1 MRKLGQIIESHAIR
15 TAIYAA
21 AALACL
27 HAGRTHVQ
35 AAGHWPR
42 KLATPASFWLSLSAV
57 LFVLSLAKLFALQHL
72 VGAYVRD
79 VARDDG
85 FYDVRR
91 AYQRFAIYVVIG
103 ICVVTFIGGLCLWAR
118 RWFVL
123 AVPLGVIVMLLG
135 FVTIRAI
142 SLHDV
147 DTLLYRSHFLGA
159 HVGALIEVVLTTST
173 AVLAMTVG
181 RSVRRAS
188 TALLGPT
195 STPP

>member
-1 MRKLGQIIESHAIR
+1 MRRLGQLIESHAIR

-27 HAGRTHVQ
+27 YAGRTHVQ

-57 LFVLSLAKLFALQHL
+57 LFVLSLAKLFELQHL
-72 VGAYVRD
+72 VGVYVRD
-79 VARDDG
+79 VAREDG

-91 AYQRFAIYVVIG
+91 AYQRFAIYVVVG
-103 ICVVTFIGGLCLWAR
+103 ICLVTFIGGLCLWAR

-123 AVPLGVIVMLLG
+123 AVPLSVIVVLLG

-147 DTLLYRSHFLGA
+147 DTLLYRSRILGA
-159 HVGALIEVVLTTST
+159 DVGALIEVVLTTST
-173 AVLAMTVG
+173 TVLAMAVG
-181 RSVRRAS
+181 RAGGRAS
-188 TALLGPT
+188 TDLLGTT
-195 STPP
+195 SAPP